1 MSSKAAVGVDSIKAT
16 QAEIQS
22 GSTVG
27 VPHAGGRWSSGTTL
41 TAITDEELLAG
52 WNTVEADNNLLTAV
66 LGKV

>member
-1 MSSKAAVGVDSIKAT
+1 MSSKAAIGVDSIKAT

-27 VPHAGGRWSSGTTL
+27 VPHAGGRWSSGTAL
-41 TAITDEELLAG
+41 TTITDEERRAG
-52 WNTVEADNNLLTAV
+52 WHTVEADNNLLTAV